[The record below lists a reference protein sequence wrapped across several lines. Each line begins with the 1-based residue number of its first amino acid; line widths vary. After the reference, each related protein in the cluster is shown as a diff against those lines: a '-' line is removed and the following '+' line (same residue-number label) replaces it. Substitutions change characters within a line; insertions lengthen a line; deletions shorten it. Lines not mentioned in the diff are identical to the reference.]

1 DEARYRRQLKTPT
14 FGLLPQL
21 RNGGSNC
28 FPHQAPMYSE
38 LLRYSGNRAYAEL
51 VLSADLFKQL
61 HLRSPIQ
68 RVPPSR
74 ADARIRVPIRLE
86 GGPKQNAEL
95 DQIRIPKS
103 QVAWRGEGE
112 TSLGREDTI

>member
-1 DEARYRRQLKTPT
+1 
-14 FGLLPQL
+14 
-21 RNGGSNC
+21 
-28 FPHQAPMYSE
+28 MYSE

-51 VLSADLFKQL
+51 VLSADLFEQL

-74 ADARIRVPIRLE
+74 ADACIRVPIRLE

-103 QVAWRGEGE
+103 ELIESHMQVLEKSIGQALQEHQDAVKRLAEVPGYGM
-112 TSLGREDTI
+112 G

>member
-1 DEARYRRQLKTPT
+1 
-14 FGLLPQL
+14 
-21 RNGGSNC
+21 
-28 FPHQAPMYSE
+28 MYSE

-51 VLSADLFKQL
+51 VLSADLFEQL

-74 ADARIRVPIRLE
+74 ADACIRVPIRLE

-103 QVAWRGEGE
+103 TCSTFQKLDC
-112 TSLGREDTI
+112 TGRISPTEESEHFTASRARRYSHTFIVPPFS

>member
-1 DEARYRRQLKTPT
+1 
-14 FGLLPQL
+14 
-21 RNGGSNC
+21 
-28 FPHQAPMYSE
+28 MYSE

-51 VLSADLFKQL
+51 VLSADLFEQL

-74 ADARIRVPIRLE
+74 ADACIRVPIRLE

-103 QVAWRGEGE
+103 DFASRILQQRDTHSKQNKSDAWGLIAAR
-112 TSLGREDTI
+112 LGKKKNRQSFV